1 MSNVIRAILRL
12 LAITI
17 PLTFGAL
24 TVIYSENLKQ
34 PPAAKEKQRPP
45 TAVRVVTMAPMDLLP
60 RVSGFGTIE
69 PAREWRAVAR
79 VEAEVIETAADL
91 ANGEVVSAGSV
102 LLRLDDTDL
111 QLSLAQND
119 AQMSSLAIKDQTLE
133 ATMKIVAADLML
145 SRAELSRQEKLAQE
159 GVATQARVD
168 ATRRAELAARTKVV
182 EVENQLALNKAE
194 RDVLAAQRAIVER
207 SLTFAEIKAPYDIR
221 IGEVSAELG
230 QVVTR
235 GQTLLTAEGVDA
247 AEVAAQFSIGRI
259 GPLLRASQ
267 DGTTVL
273 DLRARVRL
281 PAPGHSVVWK
291 AEVDR
296 VGEAIDAKTQST
308 SIVVRIDDPYGQA
321 EAGKR
326 PPLRRNTFVEVIL
339 MAPKREALVAPVDAV
354 RGGKAL
360 VVSAEGTLEKRDVK
374 VGYTVSDVAVVTEG
388 LTKGDQLVVSDPSI
402 AVPGMKVKP
411 VEDKKVLAQIAA
423 AASGQ
428 GKSKGTK
435 E

>member
-1 MSNVIRAILRL
+1 
-12 LAITI
+12 
-17 PLTFGAL
+17 
-24 TVIYSENLKQ
+24 
-34 PPAAKEKQRPP
+34 
-45 TAVRVVTMAPMDLLP
+45 
-60 RVSGFGTIE
+60 
-69 PAREWRAVAR
+69 
-79 VEAEVIETAADL
+79 
-91 ANGEVVSAGSV
+91 
-102 LLRLDDTDL
+102 
-111 QLSLAQND
+111 
-119 AQMSSLAIKDQTLE
+119 
-133 ATMKIVAADLML
+133 
-145 SRAELSRQEKLAQE
+145 
-159 GVATQARVD
+159 
-168 ATRRAELAARTKVV
+168 
-182 EVENQLALNKAE
+182 
-194 RDVLAAQRAIVER
+194 
-207 SLTFAEIKAPYDIR
+207 
-221 IGEVSAELG
+221 
-230 QVVTR
+230 
-235 GQTLLTAEGVDA
+235 
-247 AEVAAQFSIGRI
+247 
-259 GPLLRASQ
+259 LRASQ